1 MTKNKQEFN
10 KGGMIVVQANEGQYK
25 SSHQSMGG
33 QFGAHELLDAD
44 EAIDTLVGGIEHFVI
59 YDHFVQDTHLKNIM
73 QKQKSALT
81 QIYNSLI
88 DTMKS
93 GQDPQVKTQTY
104 LMDNQNT
111 QTSFGM
117 QPSSPKAPIQSIDE
131 LNDECISSS
140 VLGHLKAI
148 ASEFTLAALEATH
161 PVLRRIFSDSI
172 PNVIEMG
179 YEIYLYQN
187 EKQYYEVPQLSAQDM
202 QIIVDGFAQAPNPMQ
217 H

>member
-1 MTKNKQEFN
+1 M
-10 KGGMIVVQANEGQYK
+10 VQQSNEQQQGAEMPLAQ
-25 SSHQSMGG
+25 

-44 EAIDTLVGGIEHFVI
+44 EAIDTLIGGIEHFVI
-59 YDHFVQDTHLKNIM
+59 YDGFVQDTHLKSIM

-93 GQDPQVKTQTY
+93 GKDPAVKTQTY
-104 LMDNQNT
+104 LMGQQNT
-111 QTSFGM
+111 KTSFGM
-117 QPSSPKAPIQSIDE
+117 QPSTPKTPIQSVNE
-131 LNDECISSS
+131 LNDECISSA

-161 PVLRRIFSDSI
+161 PVLRRIFADSI

-187 EKQYYEVPQLSAQDM
+187 ENQYYEVPQLSQQDM
-202 QIIVDGFAQAPNPMQ
+202 QIIVNSFGQAPNPMQ

>member
-1 MTKNKQEFN
+1 MVQPSNEQQQGT
-10 KGGMIVVQANEGQYK
+10 GMPLAQ
-25 SSHQSMGG
+25 

-44 EAIDTLVGGIEHFVI
+44 EAIDTLVGGIEHLVI
-59 YDHFVQDTHLKNIM
+59 YDGFVQDAQLKNIM
-73 QKQKSALT
+73 QRQKSALT

-93 GQDPQVKTQTY
+93 GKDPAVKTQTY
-104 LMDNQNT
+104 LMEQQNT
-111 QTSFGM
+111 KTSFGM
-117 QPSSPKAPIQSIDE
+117 QPSTPKTPIQSVNE
-131 LNDECISSS
+131 LNDECISSF

-161 PVLRRIFSDSI
+161 PVLRRIFADSI

-179 YEIYLYQN
+179 YEVYLYQN
-187 EKQYYEVPQLSAQDM
+187 EKQYYEVPQLSPQDM
-202 QIIVDGFAQAPNPMQ
+202 QIIVNGFAQAPNQMQ

>member
-1 MTKNKQEFN
+1 M
-10 KGGMIVVQANEGQYK
+10 V
-25 SSHQSMGG
+25 HQSQNQGQQQSSQMPLTQ

-44 EAIDTLVGGIEHFVI
+44 EAIDTLVGGIEHFVL
-59 YDHFVQDTHLKNIM
+59 YDEHVQDAQLKNIM
-73 QKQKSALT
+73 QRQKAALT

-93 GQDPQVKTQTY
+93 GQDPAVKTQTY
-104 LMDNQNT
+104 LMEESDT
-111 QTSFGM
+111 KTTFGM
-117 QPSSPKAPIQSIDE
+117 QPSSPKAPIQSVSE
-131 LNDECISSS
+131 LNDECISSAI
-140 VLGHLKAI
+140 LGHIKAI

-179 YEIYLYQN
+179 YEMYLYQN
-187 EKQYYEVPQLSAQDM
+187 AKQYYEVPQLSPQDM
-202 QIIVDGFAQAPNPMQ
+202 QTIVNSFGQAPNNMQ

>member
-1 MTKNKQEFN
+1 MVQPINEQQQGT
-10 KGGMIVVQANEGQYK
+10 GMPLAQ
-25 SSHQSMGG
+25 

-44 EAIDTLVGGIEHFVI
+44 EAIDTLIGGIEHFVI
-59 YDHFVQDTHLKNIM
+59 YDGFVQDAQLKSIM

-93 GQDPQVKTQTY
+93 GKDPAVKTQTY
-104 LMDNQNT
+104 LMEQQNMK
-111 QTSFGM
+111 TSFGL
-117 QPSSPKAPIQSIDE
+117 QPSTPKTPIQSVNE
-131 LNDECISSS
+131 LNDECISGA

-161 PVLRRIFSDSI
+161 PVLRRIFADSI

-179 YEIYLYQN
+179 YEVYLYQN
-187 EKQYYEVPQLSAQDM
+187 EKQYYEVPQLSSQDM
-202 QIIVDGFAQAPNPMQ
+202 QIIVNGFGQAPNQMQ

>member
-1 MTKNKQEFN
+1 MVQPSSDQQQST
-10 KGGMIVVQANEGQYK
+10 GMPLAQ
-25 SSHQSMGG
+25 

-44 EAIDTLVGGIEHFVI
+44 EAIDTLIGGIEHFVI
-59 YDHFVQDTHLKNIM
+59 YDGFVQDTHLKSMM
-73 QKQKSALT
+73 QRQKIALT

-93 GQDPQVKTQTY
+93 GKDPAVKTQTY
-104 LMDNQNT
+104 LMEQQNT
-111 QTSFGM
+111 KTSFGM
-117 QPSSPKAPIQSIDE
+117 QPGTPKTPIQSVNE
-131 LNDECISSS
+131 LNDECISGA

-161 PVLRRIFSDSI
+161 PVLRRIFADSI

-187 EKQYYEVPQLSAQDM
+187 EKQYYEVPQLSQQDA
-202 QIIVDGFAQAPNPMQ
+202 QIIVNGFGQAPNQVQ